1 MIELNPSPEATKS
14 RARRSSMLVGTAL
27 ALVLLAPATAVTG
40 NSAGTVATRS
50 IVCRDLSSQ
59 VRHGAAYRNRT
70 DDNLIT
76 SEVLY
81 RLS

>member
-1 MIELNPSPEATKS
+1 MAFALFPRRRLGRVSY
-14 RARRSSMLVGTAL
+14 RAS
-27 ALVLLAPATAVTG
+27 
-40 NSAGTVATRS
+40 SAGVVGRL
-50 IVCRDLSSQ
+50 VMP
-59 VRHGAAYRNRT
+59 GAAYRNRT

>member
-1 MIELNPSPEATKS
+1 MGGRRPASGDAEVRRALQRVKGVGRHDLTRHPPLPVNGNQTGTGGIRVILNS
-14 RARRSSMLVGTAL
+14 
-27 ALVLLAPATAVTG
+27 
-40 NSAGTVATRS
+40 
-50 IVCRDLSSQ
+50 DLFLQASG
-59 VRHGAAYRNRT
+59 GAAYRNRT

>member
-1 MIELNPSPEATKS
+1 MSL
-14 RARRSSMLVGTAL
+14 
-27 ALVLLAPATAVTG
+27 
-40 NSAGTVATRS
+40 
-50 IVCRDLSSQ
+50 DLFVQ